1 MDTVNSIRLF
11 AFCVGSAV
19 SGICVPSVGTNFS
32 DQWWNPNESGWGA
45 SILQQSDIIFVDLF
59 VYGSDGL
66 PTWFTASA
74 SPQGG
79 GAPGHVV
86 FAGDLYRTN
95 GPWFAGP
102 FNPNFVT
109 YRKVG
114 TLTFDADSVDTAN
127 LSYTVDGLVVSK
139 AVTRQLWKFEDFS
152 GSYYGGFTYDFARC
166 TNSASNGH
174 VEELGPVSINHSGN
188 GTLTIFT
195 QTSDHS
201 CTFVGSYSQAGHV
214 GTTQGTFT
222 CTDGIVGTFTAFEL
236 ERNGNGMTGRIVGQD
251 NFCDFTG
258 RFGGLLR

>member
-1 MDTVNSIRLF
+1 MTSDCWRIDAPQPDSFGFHHWSLKFVPTDGTQIPLTAEHAQKANPLIELSVFMRGFLATNRR
-11 AFCVGSAV
+11 V

-45 SILQQSDIIFVDLF
+45 SILQQSDVIFVDLF

-114 TLTFDADSVDTAN
+114 TLIFD
-127 LSYTVDGLVVSK
+127 
-139 AVTRQLWKFEDFS
+139 
-152 GSYYGGFTYDFARC
+152 
-166 TNSASNGH
+166 
-174 VEELGPVSINHSGN
+174 
-188 GTLTIFT
+188 
-195 QTSDHS
+195 
-201 CTFVGSYSQAGHV
+201 
-214 GTTQGTFT
+214 
-222 CTDGIVGTFTAFEL
+222 
-236 ERNGNGMTGRIVGQD
+236 
-251 NFCDFTG
+251 
-258 RFGGLLR
+258 